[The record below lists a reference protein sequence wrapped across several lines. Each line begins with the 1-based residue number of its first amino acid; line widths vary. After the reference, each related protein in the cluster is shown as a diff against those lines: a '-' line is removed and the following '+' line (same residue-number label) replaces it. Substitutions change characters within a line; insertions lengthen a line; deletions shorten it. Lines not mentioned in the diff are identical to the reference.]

1 MSEGFK
7 ITSESGYLS
16 VDVKR
21 FSELRKECANR
32 CRCGYCRLGK
42 ESAYAV
48 ARRAY
53 RWLTRPQLSKGA
65 AILHSAFS
73 IVHRIQLYV
82 SSHLSVQIRPVVASK
97 MMSPRTI
104 VDTMFFMCSCL
115 GRASYYAHQSQNE
128 TNDIF

>member
-1 MSEGFK
+1 MELSDVHASRASNADCSELVECHRPHLIGEQAFMSEGFE

-32 CRCGYCRLGK
+32 CGCGYCRLGK

-53 RWLTRPQLSKGA
+53 R
-65 AILHSAFS
+65 
-73 IVHRIQLYV
+73 
-82 SSHLSVQIRPVVASK
+82 
-97 MMSPRTI
+97 
-104 VDTMFFMCSCL
+104 
-115 GRASYYAHQSQNE
+115 
-128 TNDIF
+128 